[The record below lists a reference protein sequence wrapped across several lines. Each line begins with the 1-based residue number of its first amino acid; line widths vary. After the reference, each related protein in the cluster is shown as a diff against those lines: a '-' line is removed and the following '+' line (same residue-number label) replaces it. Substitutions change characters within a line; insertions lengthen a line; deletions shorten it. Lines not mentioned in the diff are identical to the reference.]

1 VDPVAV
7 AAPAPAPA
15 AAPAFPL
22 PPLAGLDE
30 LLAFFEDMLLV
41 PTPDNSFCGSMQ
53 CIPLSLLEKK
63 EKNKEITFFLSKK
76 VCLYVKKE
84 RVFGDLPCMVEW
96 PCSFGVSRGE

>member
-63 EKNKEITFFLSKK
+63 QEKNQGITSFFEQESLSLCKK
-76 VCLYVKKE
+76 KKKGF
-84 RVFGDLPCMVEW
+84 R
-96 PCSFGVSRGE
+96 